1 MKTKRLQVL
10 LVEDNDLFRD
20 SLSELLQLDGRLE
33 VAGTAADGDQALELV
48 ERLSPGAVLMDL
60 SLPTISGYEAMR
72 RIAER
77 HPDTFVVGMSTFD
90 EDEVAGRLYAAGAR
104 GYVRKDLAPE
114 AVVDTLLGLAAG
126 RE

>member
-1 MKTKRLQVL
+1 MDEKRLQIL

-33 VAGTAADGDQALELV
+33 VAGVAADGDQALELV

-72 RIAER
+72 RIR
-77 HPDTFVVGMSTFD
+77 DSHPEIFVVGMSTFD
-90 EDEVAGRLYAAGAR
+90 EDEVAGRLYASGAR
-104 GYVRKDLAPE
+104 GYVRKDLPPG